1 MEYWHTVIL
10 EELGTIGNH
19 YVVVLV
25 VLSGG
30 KLKCALLLYV
40 FL

>member
-1 MEYWHTVIL
+1 MIL

-25 VLSGG
+25 VLSGDKG
-30 KLKCALLLYV
+30 EMCVVVVCIPVNGYK
-40 FL
+40 